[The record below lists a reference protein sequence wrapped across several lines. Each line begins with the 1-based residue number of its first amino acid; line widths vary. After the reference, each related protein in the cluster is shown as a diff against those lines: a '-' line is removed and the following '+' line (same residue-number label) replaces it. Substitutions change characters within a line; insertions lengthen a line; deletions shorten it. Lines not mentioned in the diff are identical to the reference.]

1 MHRTMKKCLTCI
13 PVLLVLLVFQSPS
26 IAQDTKPFIGTWNGT
41 LSLPGQE
48 MEITIDF
55 SMDEE
60 NQMQGNI
67 DVPAQGAVDIPLGEF
82 NIEGK
87 KITFMIVHP
96 QVSGDPTF
104 TGELEEDGNTI
115 SGEYSQSGVVA
126 PFSVKK
132 E

>member
-1 MHRTMKKCLTCI
+1 MHRTMKKWLTCI
-13 PVLLVLLVFQSPS
+13 PVLLLLLVFQSAS

-48 MEITIDF
+48 LEITIDF
-55 SMDEE
+55 SMDAE

-67 DVPAQGAVDIPLGEF
+67 DVPAQGAVDILLGEI

-96 QVSGDPTF
+96 QITGDPTF
-104 TGELEEDGNTI
+104 TGELDESGNTI

-126 PFSVKK
+126 SFSVKK

>member
-13 PVLLVLLVFQSPS
+13 PALLVLLVFQSAS

-48 MEITIDF
+48 LEITIDF
-55 SMDEE
+55 SMDAE

-67 DVPAQGAVDIPLGEF
+67 DVPAQGAVDIPLGEI

-96 QVSGDPTF
+96 QITGDPTF
-104 TGELEEDGNTI
+104 TGELNESGNTI
-115 SGEYSQSGVVA
+115 SGEYSQSGVVGS
-126 PFSVKK
+126 FSVKK